1 MLRYVAIQYTLKPNP
16 SNFTNSIRPILDC
29 NHSTVQHSSHV
40 FTKQRRQ
47 ISSFCLYQAYFSIS
61 SPLTFIYFLWNSFF
75 FFFDKYFTYSLSLSL
90 NILMCN
96 LEPNNARPFL
106 LLQEPTPHFASLYC
120 VAVTCPEPHNPLI
133 ILLLLLS
140 FSIFCFLYFLVL
152 FSPKL

>member
-1 MLRYVAIQYTLKPNP
+1 MLLYSIHLNP
-16 SNFTNSIRPILDC
+16 IHPIYKFYKTNFGLQSFHSPTQLSCFHQATKTNLFLLPLPGL
-29 NHSTVQHSSHV
+29 
-40 FTKQRRQ
+40 F
-47 ISSFCLYQAYFSIS
+47 LYLL
-61 SPLTFIYFLWNSFF
+61 SPHLYLLPLELFF
-75 FFFDKYFTYSLSLSL
+75 FFLINIFTYSLSLSL

-133 ILLLLLS
+133 LLLLLLS